1 MFGSAKTLSDNDVK
15 VRDETRGKA
24 LADYW
29 PLVSLVGGSA
39 LAAWAI
45 AEGFS
50 SVDMRTFMHAY
61 MGIFLFVFALLKI
74 FNLSR
79 FQDGFVM
86 YDLLA
91 KRVRS
96 YGYIYPFIE
105 LALAIMYLGFI
116 APHFTYWATV
126 VVFGFGAIGVVI
138 ALRQGLDINCPCM
151 GSVLSV
157 PLSTV
162 TLTEDIGMLIMAL
175 MLLFI

>member
-1 MFGSAKTLSDNDVK
+1 MSRALSSNDAK
-15 VRDETRGKA
+15 VRDGGRGET

-29 PLVSLVGGSA
+29 PLISLVGGSA

-45 AEGFS
+45 ADGFA

-61 MGIFLFVFALLKI
+61 MGVFLLVFALLKI
-74 FNLSR
+74 FNLNG

-91 KRVRS
+91 KRVRT
-96 YGYIYPFIE
+96 YGYVYPFIE
-105 LALAIMYLGFI
+105 LALAIMYLNFI
-116 APHFTYWATV
+116 APELTYWATV
-126 VVFGFGAIGVVI
+126 GVFSFGAIGVVI

-162 TLTEDIGMLIMAL
+162 TLTEDIGMLVMAL
-175 MLLFI
+175 LLLFVE

>member
-1 MFGSAKTLSDNDVK
+1 MSDSATKLG
-15 VRDETRGKA
+15 DETRGET

-29 PLVSLVGGSA
+29 PLISLIGGAA

-45 AEGFS
+45 ADGFS

-61 MGIFLFVFALLKI
+61 MGVFLLVFALLKI
-74 FNLSR
+74 FNLSG

-91 KRVRS
+91 KRVKA
-96 YGYIYPFIE
+96 YGYAYPFIE
-105 LALAIMYLGFI
+105 LALAIMYLNFI
-116 APHFTYWATV
+116 APNFTYWATV

-162 TLTEDIGMLIMAL
+162 TLTEDIGMLVMAL
-175 MLLFI
+175 ILLFV